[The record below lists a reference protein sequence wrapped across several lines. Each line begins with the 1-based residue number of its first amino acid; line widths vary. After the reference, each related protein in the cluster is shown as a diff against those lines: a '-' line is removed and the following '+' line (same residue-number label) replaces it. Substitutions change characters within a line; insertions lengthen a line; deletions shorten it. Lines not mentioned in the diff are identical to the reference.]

1 MKTLSTHNCIYFT
14 QVRRAIHV
22 GGASFKSPEF
32 VYLNLIPD
40 FMTTAM
46 HWTEKLLNEGL
57 RIMYY
62 SGNMDFIVA
71 YPLSENAYRF
81 MKWNG
86 SETYRAARR
95 ESFIVNSKLAG

>member
-1 MKTLSTHNCIYFT
+1 
-14 QVRRAIHV
+14 
-22 GGASFKSPEF
+22 
-32 VYLNLIPD
+32 
-40 FMTTAM
+40 MTTAM

-62 SGNMDFIVA
+62 SGNMDFIIA

-86 SETYRAARR
+86 SEKYRAAKR
-95 ESFIVNSKLAG
+95 ESFIVNSKMAGYVSHSLESKILFRNQKYNDIFQICTKSR

>member
-1 MKTLSTHNCIYFT
+1 
-14 QVRRAIHV
+14 
-22 GGASFKSPEF
+22 
-32 VYLNLIPD
+32 
-40 FMTTAM
+40 MTTAM

-62 SGNMDFIVA
+62 SGNMDFIIA

-86 SETYRAARR
+86 SEKYRAAKR
-95 ESFIVNSKLAG
+95 ESFIVNSKMAGYVFQCLKFIFFFGNQKLCEIFQLCTKSR

>member
-1 MKTLSTHNCIYFT
+1 
-14 QVRRAIHV
+14 
-22 GGASFKSPEF
+22 
-32 VYLNLIPD
+32 
-40 FMTTAM
+40 MTTAM

-71 YPLSENAYRF
+71 YPLSENAYRY

-86 SETYRAARR
+86 SEKYRAAHR

>member
-1 MKTLSTHNCIYFT
+1 M
-14 QVRRAIHV
+14 RRSIHV

-32 VYLNLIPD
+32 VYINLIRD
-40 FMTTAM
+40 FMSTAM
-46 HWTEKLLNEGL
+46 HWTEKLLNQGL

-62 SGNMDFIVA
+62 SGNLDFIVA

-86 SETYRAARR
+86 SENYRSARR
-95 ESFIVNSKLAG
+95 ESLIVDSKMAG

>member
-1 MKTLSTHNCIYFT
+1 MESK
-14 QVRRAIHV
+14 VRRAIHV

-32 VYLNLIPD
+32 VYINLIPD

-71 YPLSENAYRF
+71 YPLSENAYKY
-81 MKWNG
+81 MKWKG